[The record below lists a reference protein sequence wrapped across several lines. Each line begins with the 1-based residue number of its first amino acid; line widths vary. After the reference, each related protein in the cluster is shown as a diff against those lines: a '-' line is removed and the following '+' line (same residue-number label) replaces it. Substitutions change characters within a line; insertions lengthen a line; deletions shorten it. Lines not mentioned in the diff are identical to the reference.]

1 MFLTALDFSEPE
13 PSGPTLG
20 ELHDAYLAKQAAA
33 EAGQRHVRVGPA
45 RWEPEG
51 TSTAATREPRSL
63 AKGARSSPAA
73 AARLALL
80 VEMAASS
87 DRQIADIQGA
97 ELVRQVGKSAAAQLT
112 KAVETGM
119 RPGDAVAAYLAGRAS
134 RAAADR
140 PGVTT
145 YRPAPGEDIGFL
157 LKAARALDVGPAA
170 AAVVRPSKVQ
180 RRAIKAAQKRVLA
193 EEFRSL
199 RRSLRGPSDRQV
211 MKARKQILK
220 TLQ

>member
-1 MFLTALDFSEPE
+1 MFLTAHDLPGSA

-20 ELHDAYLAKQAAA
+20 ELHDAYLAEKAAA

-63 AKGARSSPAA
+63 AKGANRSPAA
-73 AARLALL
+73 AKRLALL
-80 VEMAASS
+80 VEMASSS
-87 DRQIADIQGA
+87 DRQVADIQGE
-97 ELVRQVGKSAAAQLT
+97 ELARQVGKSAAAQLV

-119 RPGDAVAAYLAGRAS
+119 RPADAVASYLAGRAS

-145 YRPAPGEDIGFL
+145 YRPAPGEDLGFL

-170 AAVVRPSKVQ
+170 STVARPSKAQ
-180 RRAIKAAQKRVLA
+180 RRAIKAAQGRALLKDIRD
-193 EEFRSL
+193 L
-199 RRSLRGPSDRQV
+199 RRSLRGPSDRKV
-211 MKARKQILK
+211 MKARKQIIK
-220 TLQ
+220 TLK